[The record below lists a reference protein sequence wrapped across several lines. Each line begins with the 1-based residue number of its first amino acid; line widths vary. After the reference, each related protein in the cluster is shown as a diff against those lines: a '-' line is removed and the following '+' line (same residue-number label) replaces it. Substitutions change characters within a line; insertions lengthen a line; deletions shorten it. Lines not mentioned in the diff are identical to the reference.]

1 MRGRLAQRLA
11 AVGLATAVLAAGCG
25 GRASLE
31 PDDLSLDAHSD
42 DATASVGQADASLDL
57 ADVSSA
63 QDAVSTDAGTSV
75 PAINAGCGKPLP
87 AAQPQTVPGKPTGYM
102 HYTVMGT
109 GATLDGTIPEKAGPR
124 TFWVRV
130 PADYNPNRKYR
141 TVYLGQ
147 GCGGYNVAN
156 TATFPLYNEKL
167 GGTEQAIY
175 VALDIPTD
183 MANQDCYD
191 NRDGPRSQ
199 EWEAFELIH
208 SVVDG
213 NYCVDNDNVFVSGY
227 STGGWLTNMWGCYFA
242 GDGEHPWNGQAGGPG
257 SATPRRFAPRY
268 HLRGQAAVSGG
279 EPDNNPPCNGP
290 IAAIWIHD
298 TNDSNPYTAN
308 HTLAL
313 NRVLKMNG
321 CFATNPPTKPWHDE
335 RWPGVC
341 VQYTDCPAAYPVV
354 FCTTSGL
361 SKGNQ
366 SEKAV
371 PAFKLLFDEASGV
384 VRGADA
390 GTD

>member
-141 TVYLGQ
+141 TV
-147 GCGGYNVAN
+147 
-156 TATFPLYNEKL
+156 
-167 GGTEQAIY
+167 
-175 VALDIPTD
+175 
-183 MANQDCYD
+183 
-191 NRDGPRSQ
+191 
-199 EWEAFELIH
+199 
-208 SVVDG
+208 
-213 NYCVDNDNVFVSGY
+213 
-227 STGGWLTNMWGCYFA
+227 
-242 GDGEHPWNGQAGGPG
+242 
-257 SATPRRFAPRY
+257 
-268 HLRGQAAVSGG
+268 
-279 EPDNNPPCNGP
+279 
-290 IAAIWIHD
+290 
-298 TNDSNPYTAN
+298 
-308 HTLAL
+308 
-313 NRVLKMNG
+313 
-321 CFATNPPTKPWHDE
+321 
-335 RWPGVC
+335 
-341 VQYTDCPAAYPVV
+341 
-354 FCTTSGL
+354 
-361 SKGNQ
+361 
-366 SEKAV
+366 
-371 PAFKLLFDEASGV
+371 
-384 VRGADA
+384 
-390 GTD
+390 